1 MDKSSL
7 LEKYLQFQL
16 EHGKKPESVY
26 LFMKKLKKSDAD
38 FFAHFSNFEA
48 LDRYFWV
55 HIFDATRHK
64 LESDAQYGEFS
75 AAEKLSA
82 FYFLWTQE
90 LMQYR
95 SYVLMLAEKSMKGI
109 NPMDSALQDFR
120 HAFLDYASGIVS
132 AGISAGQIADRK
144 FVSDQFKHGLWVQT
158 LFLLNFWLK
167 DTSNDFEDTDA
178 AIEKTVNIGFKLMG
192 ENLFDEVLDFGKFMF
207 QRAKKSFS

>member
-1 MDKSSL
+1 MERSTL
-7 LEKYLQFQL
+7 LEKYIQYQL

-26 LFMKKLKKSDAD
+26 LFMKKLKKTDAD

-48 LDRYFWV
+48 LDSYFWV
-55 HIFDATRHK
+55 HVFESTRHK
-64 LESDAQYGEFS
+64 LEGDAQYEGFS
-75 AAEKLSA
+75 AAERLSA

-95 SYVLMLAEKSMKGI
+95 SYMLYVAEKNHKGI
-109 NPMDSALQDFR
+109 NPMDSALGDFR
-120 HAFLDYASGIVS
+120 RAFLDYASSIVS
-132 AGISAGQIADRK
+132 SGIGAGQIADRK
-144 FVSDQFKHGLWVQT
+144 FISDQFKHGLWVQT

-167 DTSNDFEDTDA
+167 DTSKDFEDTDA

>member
-1 MDKSSL
+1 MDNSSL
-7 LEKYLQFQL
+7 LEKYIQYQL
-16 EHGKKPESVY
+16 EHGKKPESIY
-26 LFMKKLKKSDAD
+26 FFMKKLKKTDAD

-55 HIFDATRHK
+55 HVFETTRQKLDADK
-64 LESDAQYGEFS
+64 QYSDFGAS
-75 AAEKLSA
+75 EKLSA

-95 SYVLMLAEKSMKGI
+95 SYVLYLAEKSIKGI
-109 NPMDSALQDFR
+109 NPMDKALHDFR
-120 HAFLDYASGIVS
+120 HAFLDYASSIVS
-132 AGISAGQIADRK
+132 AGIGAGHIADRK
-144 FVSDQFKHGLWVQT
+144 FISEQFKHGLWVQT

-167 DTSNDFEDTDA
+167 DTSKDFEDTDA

-207 QRAKKSFS
+207 QRAKNSFS